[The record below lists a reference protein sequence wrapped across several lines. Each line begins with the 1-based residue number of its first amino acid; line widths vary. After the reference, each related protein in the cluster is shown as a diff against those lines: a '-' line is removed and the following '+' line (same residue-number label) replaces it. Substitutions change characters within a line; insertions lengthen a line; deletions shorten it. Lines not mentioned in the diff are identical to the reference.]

1 MDNWNIVKA
10 AYVRHVQMLLEELKK
25 KTTEIDQLN
34 KEIIRL
40 QDLILEIHMKTL
52 NPS

>member
-1 MDNWNIVKA
+1 MDNWNLVKT
-10 AYVRHVQMLLEELKK
+10 AYLRHVRMLVNELKK
-25 KTTEIDQLN
+25 KTSEIEDLN

-52 NPS
+52 K

>member
-1 MDNWNIVKA
+1 MDKWNIVKA
-10 AYVRHVQMLLEELKK
+10 AYIRHVQMLLEELKK
-25 KTTEIDQLN
+25 KSSEIENLN

-40 QDLILEIHMKTL
+40 QDLILEIHMKTI

>member
-1 MDNWNIVKA
+1 MENWNLVKS
-10 AYVRHVQMLLEELKK
+10 AYVRHVQLLLEELKK
-25 KTTEIDQLN
+25 KSNEIEELN

-52 NPS
+52 Q

>member
-1 MDNWNIVKA
+1 MENWNLVKS

-25 KTTEIDQLN
+25 KSSEIDNLN

-40 QDLILEIHMKTL
+40 QDLILEIHMKML
-52 NPS
+52 Q

>member
-1 MDNWNIVKA
+1 MENWNLVKG
-10 AYVRHVQMLLEELKK
+10 AYVRHVHLLLEELKK
-25 KTTEIDQLN
+25 KSSEIENLN

-52 NPS
+52 KP